1 MILVPDQSE
10 NDTCCGI
17 VGCFALLIVTKH
29 ITEPQ
34 ISHLLVDLHSRQLVH
49 KDLLKMMSKHNL
61 VFFLVIFAGVCP
73 DQGNCFCWSDALLAA
88 GAGAAAFVAAPVVVP
103 AALGAVGFSAAG
115 TAAGSAGAALMSTY
129 GGSIAAGSAVSVMQS
144 VGAAG
149 IGVAGKAVAGTVA
162 AGVAYTMA
170 GGNCDPKVEKCEP

>member
-1 MILVPDQSE
+1 MFCVTNSDKTLHRAPDLTVAGRPSQQTDRSLE
-10 NDTCCGI
+10 LSLKNN
-17 VGCFALLIVTKH
+17 
-29 ITEPQ
+29 Q
-34 ISHLLVDLHSRQLVH
+34 DLF
-49 KDLLKMMSKHNL
+49 KMMSKHNIVL
-61 VFFLVIFAGVCP
+61 FLVIFAGVCP
-73 DQGNCFCWSDALLAA
+73 DQGNCFCWPDAALAA
-88 GAGAAAFVAAPVVVP
+88 GAGAAAVVAAPVVVP

>member
-1 MILVPDQSE
+1 MFCVTNSDKTLHRAPDLTVAGRPSQQTDRSLE
-10 NDTCCGI
+10 LSLKNN
-17 VGCFALLIVTKH
+17 
-29 ITEPQ
+29 Q
-34 ISHLLVDLHSRQLVH
+34 DLF
-49 KDLLKMMSKHNL
+49 KMMSKHNIVL
-61 VFFLVIFAGVCP
+61 FLVIFAGVCP
-73 DQGNCFCWSDALLAA
+73 DQGNCFCWPDAALAA
-88 GAGAAAFVAAPVVVP
+88 GAG
-103 AALGAVGFSAAG
+103 AAG